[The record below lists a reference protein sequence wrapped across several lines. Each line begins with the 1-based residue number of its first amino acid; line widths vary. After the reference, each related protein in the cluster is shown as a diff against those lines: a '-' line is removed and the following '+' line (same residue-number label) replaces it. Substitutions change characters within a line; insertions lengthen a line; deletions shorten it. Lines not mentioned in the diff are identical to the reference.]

1 MEQEKEVA
9 EAEISEISFDEFEP
23 TSYETWKEETILA
36 LKGGDFDKSM
46 FTKTYEGIT
55 LKPIYIMSDT
65 EALTHSKTYPG
76 LESNLRGVH
85 AAGYMSKRW
94 TIAQQSDAMT
104 PTETNAVVK
113 RELQKGTTAVSFRLD
128 TATRKGLDAK
138 EAADDDFAKQG
149 LSLSTLAD
157 LATVLDGIDL
167 ERQELALHGGAS
179 NVALLGN
186 IAALAELRGIT
197 MEKLSGAVTMDPIG
211 ELVADGKLPRSL
223 DEYYDEM
230 AHGIAWAEKNAPGL
244 RTVLLAADTYH
255 DGGANDVQEVAYTM
269 SEAITYIKAMQL
281 RNVDINAFARH
292 VRFHFSIGANFFM
305 EIAKLRAAKMI
316 WAQVV
321 EAFGG
326 DQAAKKI
333 NLFVSTSTFTQ
344 TTYDPYVNL
353 LRAATQSFSAVVGGI
368 DGMTVKPFDYA
379 IRPSDEFSRRIARN
393 IQIMMQSEFNFLQ
406 PVDPAGGS
414 WYIESLTNEFAEK
427 VWAKFQ
433 EIETAGG
440 IIQCMENGKVQAAVK
455 SILDDRFKKLAT
467 RADRAVGNNMY
478 PNVTEVALEVP
489 TIDFNAIVR
498 AERLEAL
505 AVNAAKRDAAQVR
518 MLLTALNECDGSEAG
533 ELIELAKRA
542 MAAGATMGEI
552 AGIMASDAT
561 PVTIEPILPHRW
573 TERYEEM
580 RRRTEAFKA
589 RTGENVKIFL
599 ANMGPIPQHKAR
611 AEFVTSF
618 MQVANFDVMLN
629 NGFPTVDEA
638 AEAALKSGADVTIV
652 CSTDATYPELA
663 PAVTQLI
670 KAANPKMKVFLA
682 GAPSKE
688 LKELCD
694 AAGMDDYISVKSN
707 CYETL
712 VKMQQER
719 GMF

>member
-1 MEQEKEVA
+1 MEQEKELG
-9 EAEISEISFDEFEP
+9 EKEFPEISFDEFEP
-23 TSYETWKEETILA
+23 TSYDTWKEETILA
-36 LKGGDFDKSM
+36 LKGADFDKSM

-55 LKPIYIMSDT
+55 LKPIYIMTDT
-65 EALTHSKTYPG
+65 EKLTHCKTYPG

-85 AAGYMSKRW
+85 AGGYMSKPW
-94 TIAQQSDAMT
+94 TVAQESDSMT
-104 PTETNAVVK
+104 PADANAVEK
-113 RELQKGTTAVSFRLD
+113 RELLKGTTAVSFRLD
-128 TATRKGLDAK
+128 KATLKGLDVQDAP
-138 EAADDDFAKQG
+138 DDEFAKQG
-149 LSLSTLAD
+149 ASLSTLSD
-157 LATVLDGIDL
+157 LETVLDGI
-167 ERQELALHGGAS
+167 ELDKHEIALHAGAS

-186 IAALAELRGIT
+186 VAALAMKRGIGT
-197 MEKLSGAVTMDPIG
+197 KNLNGAVTMDPIG

-230 AHGIAWAEKNAPGL
+230 AHGIAWAKENAQQL
-244 RTVLLAADTYH
+244 RTVMIEADTYH
-255 DGGANDVQEVAYTM
+255 NGGANDVQEVAYAM
-269 SEAITYIKAMQL
+269 SEAIAYIKAMQL
-281 RNVDINAFARH
+281 RNIDINSFAQH
-292 VRFHFSIGANFFM
+292 VRFHFSVGANFFM

-326 DQAAKKI
+326 EQAAKKI
-333 NLFVSTSTFTQ
+333 NLFVSTSSFTQ

-353 LRAATQSFSAVVGGI
+353 LRAASQSFSAVVGGI
-368 DGMTVKPFDYA
+368 DGMTVKPFDSV

-414 WYIESLTNEFAEK
+414 WYIESLTDEFAEK
-427 VWAKFQ
+427 VWAKMQ
-433 EIETAGG
+433 EIEKEGG
-440 IIQCMENGKVQAAVK
+440 LVACLANGKVQAAVK
-455 SILDDRFKKLAT
+455 TVLDDRFKKLAT

-478 PNVTEVALEVP
+478 PNVTEVPVEVP
-489 TIDFNAIVR
+489 VIDFATIK
-498 AERLEAL
+498 AQRLADL
-505 AVNAAKRDAAQVR
+505 AVNAKKRDENQVQG
-518 MLLTALNECDGSEAG
+518 LLKALDECDGSEAG
-533 ELIELAKRA
+533 VLVDLAKQA
-542 MAAGATMGEI
+542 MIAGATMGEI
-552 AGIMASDAT
+552 AAALTTDAT
-561 PVTIEPILPHRW
+561 ALTIEPILPHRW
-573 TERYEEM
+573 TEHYEEM
-580 RRRTEAFKA
+580 RRRTEAFKV

-618 MQVANFDVMLN
+618 MQVANFEVMPN
-629 NGFPTVDEA
+629 DGFPTVEEA
-638 AEAALKSGADVTIV
+638 VDAAINSGADVTIV

-670 KAANPKMKVFLA
+670 KEKKPKMKVFLA

-688 LKELCD
+688 LKEICD
-694 AAGMDDYISVKSN
+694 AAGMDDYISVRSN